1 MEPDGPDNSYD
12 FYTHNQTQIQDN
24 SMFVTQPEF
33 YLTFSSVLFCFIF
46 YNVVQHFRNNYHRE
60 LTERLCNRREI
71 EKKNI
76 IYEIGSSPRVCSICL
91 EDFTE
96 NTPLIQLNCNH
107 MYHPDCIN
115 SWLQRQSSCPL
126 CRCEFI

>member
-1 MEPDGPDNSYD
+1 MEHMEHTDPYD
-12 FYTHNQTQIQDN
+12 IYTHNQTQIHDD
-24 SMFVTQPEF
+24 SMFVTEPEF
-33 YLTFSSVLFCFIF
+33 YLTLSSVLFCVIF
-46 YNVVQHFRNNYHRE
+46 YNVVQQCRQNYHNE
-60 LTERLCNRREI
+60 LTERLCNRRSV

-76 IYEIGSSPRVCSICL
+76 MYEIGSSPRTCSICL

-115 SWLQRQSSCPL
+115 GWLQRQSSCPL

>member
-1 MEPDGPDNSYD
+1 MEPDGSDDSYD
-12 FYTHNQTQIQDN
+12 FYTQNQTQIQDD

-33 YLTFSSVLFCFIF
+33 YFTFSSVLLCFIF
-46 YNVVQHFRNNYHRE
+46 YKVVQQYRQNYHSE
-60 LTERLCNRREI
+60 LTERLCNRRAI

-76 IYEIGSSPRVCSICL
+76 IYEIGSSPRECSICL
-91 EDFTE
+91 EEFIG
-96 NTPLIQLNCNH
+96 NTQLIQLNCNH

-115 SWLQRQSSCPL
+115 NWFQRQSSCPL